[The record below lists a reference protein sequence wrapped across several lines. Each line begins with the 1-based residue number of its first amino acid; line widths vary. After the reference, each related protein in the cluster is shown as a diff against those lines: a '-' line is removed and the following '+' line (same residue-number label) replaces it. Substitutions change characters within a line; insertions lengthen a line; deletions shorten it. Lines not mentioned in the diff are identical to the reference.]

1 DDLLALAV
9 RRAGAARVEQP
20 GVERRSPAEAA
31 GLATRQRGVAVV
43 ERCHA
48 GDGLALD
55 VQLGL
60 LRRLADPVLL
70 EQPLVARVLQGVGVL
85 GSGLVPPRA
94 VELVLQLA
102 GQVLWPRE
110 GGAVVLGV

>member
-1 DDLLALAV
+1 RPAGRGLTEHRLSQRVEVSLLLARTQATVVALADRLDRRIQAEDDLLALAV

-31 GLATRQRGVAVV
+31 VLATRQRGVAVV

-55 VQLGL
+55 VQL
-60 LRRLADPVLL
+60 
-70 EQPLVARVLQGVGVL
+70 
-85 GSGLVPPRA
+85 
-94 VELVLQLA
+94 
-102 GQVLWPRE
+102 
-110 GGAVVLGV
+110 